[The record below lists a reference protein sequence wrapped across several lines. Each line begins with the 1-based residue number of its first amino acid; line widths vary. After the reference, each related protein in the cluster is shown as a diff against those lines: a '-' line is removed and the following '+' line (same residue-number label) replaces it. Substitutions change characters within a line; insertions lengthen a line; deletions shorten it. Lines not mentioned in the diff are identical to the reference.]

1 MTFLDRRETYQPVWE
16 GNRPAVLYGRAWA
29 LPCCLPALSVQAPGL
44 ESPALEERSEWL
56 KWGFRLLAHFSSTCS
71 ISAAGD

>member
-16 GNRPAVLYGRAWA
+16 GNRPAVLYGGALA

-44 ESPALEERSEWL
+44 ESPALEE
-56 KWGFRLLAHFSSTCS
+56 
-71 ISAAGD
+71 